1 MLSLMFAQAS
11 LSPLPGRNTAVIA
24 VIQAVTAYM
33 ASLSPLPWRNTAVK
47 AVIQAVTAYMASLSP
62 LEHCTMKEQEQ
73 EGFL

>member
-33 ASLSPLPWRNTAVK
+33 ASLSPL
-47 AVIQAVTAYMASLSP
+47 
-62 LEHCTMKEQEQ
+62 EHCTMKEQEQ